1 MSNEACEN
9 HHHNHDPDHHN
20 VEVGPKLMIAFVITV
35 IVFGVELSG
44 GYWTHSLA
52 LLSDAWHQLTDA
64 AASGLAWVAFQQAKK
79 NSTFEKSIKTTLM
92 SKVLFFMC

>member
-1 MSNEACEN
+1 MLNETCQNHDHSHEHG
-9 HHHNHDPDHHN
+9 HHHHD

-52 LLSDAWHQLTDA
+52 LLSDAWHVMPQL
-64 AASGLAWVAFQQAKK
+64 
-79 NSTFEKSIKTTLM
+79 
-92 SKVLFFMC
+92 